1 MGISDVASP
10 VTRKGSKVASG
21 QPLSPGARSN
31 PDRAG
36 GPKFDSVQPQ
46 PQRRTATHQEIPVPS
61 STPVV
66 VGPEE

>member
-36 GPKFDSVQPQ
+36 GPKFDSVPPQ
-46 PQRRTATHQEIPVPS
+46 PQHRTATHEEPPIPGG
-61 STPVV
+61 TTVV
-66 VGPEE
+66 TGPED

>member
-1 MGISDVASP
+1 MGISEVISP
-10 VTRKGSKVASG
+10 VTRRGSKVG
-21 QPLSPGARSN
+21 FDQPLSPGARSN

-36 GPKFDSVQPQ
+36 GPKFDNVQPQ
-46 PQRRTATHQEIPVPS
+46 PQDRAAAHQEQLIPG

>member
-1 MGISDVASP
+1 MGITEVCSP
-10 VTRKGSKVASG
+10 VTRKGSKVGSG

-46 PQRRTATHQEIPVPS
+46 TQHRTATHQETPVPS
-61 STPVV
+61 ATPVV